1 MAEKKTVKG
10 KSDLKNKQSTSKQ
23 MELSE
28 NAKVKK
34 RIKELKMQQNR
45 ENTLC
50 CQIMPLVLVFVAV
63 FLYICF
69 AIPDKMGFLTED
81 NAYLS
86 EIPLQFSQM
95 LKKNENKYIVKF
107 ECGQYTTND
116 TKLKSKASKTEINY
130 AIFAEVDADF
140 ASTLEDKAFYTL
152 TGTYKGYV
160 DKKLVLP
167 SGKVFTY
174 PSSCYKTSFDENG
187 TVCLGGFLFNN
198 ISVVKT
204 QISK

>member
-1 MAEKKTVKG
+1 MKRFLFFTVV
-10 KSDLKNKQSTSKQ
+10 SLCLLSCVQNTNTSKVVKEVVVEKPYKAIELIDTIVSIYPNLYVNDVQ
-23 MELSE
+23 KERFLKFLYMEL
-28 NAKVKK
+28 
-34 RIKELKMQQNR
+34 
-45 ENTLC
+45 
-50 CQIMPLVLVFVAV
+50 
-63 FLYICF
+63 
-69 AIPDKMGFLTED
+69 DKNLTED

-95 LKKNENKYIVKF
+95 LKKNENKYILKF

-116 TKLKSKASKTEINY
+116 TKLKSKVSKTEINY